1 MLVGWNL
8 LVIVLNF
15 IKVGAH
21 RLKQCQNQK
30 LEKSHF

>member
-8 LVIVLNF
+8 LVIVFNF

-21 RLKQCQNQK
+21 RLKQCRNQK
-30 LEKSHF
+30 LEMSL